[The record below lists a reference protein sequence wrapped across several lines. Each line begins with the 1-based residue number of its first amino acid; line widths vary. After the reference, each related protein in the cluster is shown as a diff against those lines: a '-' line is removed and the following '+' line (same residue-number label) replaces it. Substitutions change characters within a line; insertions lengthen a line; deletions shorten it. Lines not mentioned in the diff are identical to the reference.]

1 MSRVKN
7 ENNGTIWCI
16 LSVPKYAIINLKINN
31 FKQQLE
37 QSDSD
42 KGPRIMPCSDRKG
55 VSILATILI
64 IVHPTKPTFRHE
76 Q

>member
-7 ENNGTIWCI
+7 EKNGTIWCI

-37 QSDSD
+37 QADSD

-55 VSILATILI
+55 SIHFGDNLDYRSSDKTHI
-64 IVHPTKPTFRHE
+64 
-76 Q
+76 